1 MKISVKF
8 TIAIEMLI
16 LCKQY
21 ENNKKMNSRT
31 LAEKIGTSPIVARQI
46 MMNLS
51 SAGLI
56 ESKIGPGGTVLKK
69 SLNEITLL
77 EVYKAL
83 GEDEGSLL
91 KFPSIPKSVKS
102 DPDSAAF
109 GGYTFAT
116 DDGIDIDID
125 SAKVVPNERFYLEG
139 SLRAAMETDFKKI
152 QASFED
158 ELGKRTVD
166 DYYKAMLPAFA
177 KYGNFSKNKK

>member
-1 MKISVKF
+1 MKISVRF
-8 TIAIEMLI
+8 SMAIEMLI
-16 LCKQY
+16 ICKQC
-21 ENNKKMNSRT
+21 ENKEKINSKT
-31 LAEKIGTSPIVARQI
+31 LAEKIGTSPIIARQI
-46 MMNLS
+46 MMNLT
-51 SAGLI
+51 SAGII
-56 ESKIGPGGTVLKK
+56 ESKIGPGGVTLKK
-69 SLNEITLL
+69 PLSDITLL
-77 EVYKAL
+77 DVYKAL

-91 KFPSIPKSVKS
+91 KFPGIPKSVKP

-109 GGYTFAT
+109 GGYTLAT
-116 DDGIDIDID
+116 DDRIEIDID

-177 KYGNFSKNKK
+177 KYGNFSKK